1 MKAIC
6 GMVVGTEL
14 AIVHMATILETKG
27 VASKKDIAASYRATA
42 ANIGQGVQ
50 NRDIVVMILDHIAA
64 GIDGQASAGDPGPF
78 LRLILGGKQSDHPG
92 QD

>member
-42 ANIGQGVQ
+42 ANIEQGVQ
-50 NRDIVVMILDHIAA
+50 NRDIIVMILNHIAA
-64 GIDGQASAGDPGPF
+64 GIEGQTQPGEPGPF
-78 LRLILGGKQSDHPG
+78 LRLIQGGK
-92 QD
+92 